1 MKCKKIMILGG
12 GKNQIPL
19 IEAAEKLE
27 YYVVVCDERGDIQ
40 GKQLCDKFIH
50 INYTDKELVL
60 QAARKEKIDGII
72 SNSEPAMLTVAYV
85 SENLRLP
92 GNSTSSIQKLL
103 SKEKFRNLQKEA
115 GVFAPFYRGAETPEE
130 LLEAV
135 GEMSFPVIIK
145 PAESSGSRGTTRLD
159 NFDREKI
166 LEAFEKCR
174 EFSRN
179 SRVAAE
185 EFVKMDS
192 LIVNEADIFVLG
204 NEILWDGI
212 MSTGRAA
219 ETPMLPMTYNFPA
232 RISEDNLYKLKNTV
246 EKILKQANITHG
258 IYNVESYFTE
268 DQVFVIEINP
278 RQGGNFIPK
287 LIQEHTGIDMY
298 KLLVSA
304 SVNDL
309 SYYNSLKSYKR
320 KNEFITLQTVFAK
333 QKGSYKGLYIDQEI
347 SDYVQWTQEL
357 YKYNDFI
364 EKGENASNV
373 VAYADLKF
381 GTCEEQ
387 SFFIRNI
394 EKYIYAIVQ

>member
-1 MKCKKIMILGG
+1 MILGG

-19 IEAAEKLE
+19 IEAAEKLG

-179 SRVAAE
+179 NRVAAE

-304 SVNDL
+304 SVNARMNL
-309 SYYNSLKSYKR
+309 
-320 KNEFITLQTVFAK
+320 
-333 QKGSYKGLYIDQEI
+333 
-347 SDYVQWTQEL
+347 
-357 YKYNDFI
+357 
-364 EKGENASNV
+364 
-373 VAYADLKF
+373 
-381 GTCEEQ
+381 
-387 SFFIRNI
+387 
-394 EKYIYAIVQ
+394 